1 MMRELKYNEAI
12 NEALKQALAK
22 DDRIFLMGEDIGK
35 YRGVFGVS
43 AGLIDEFGEDRVM
56 DIPISETSFGGIA
69 AGAAMTGLKP
79 IIEIMFMDFMTIA
92 SDGIFNQSAMLH
104 YISGGQINIPVIFRT
119 TCSAGGGSG
128 CHHGQS
134 LAAWAMHWPGLKIA
148 VPSTPY
154 DAKGLLNAAIEDE
167 NPILFVEDRSLYGT
181 TGSVPE
187 EYYTIPFGKAE
198 IRREGDDITIVAIHR
213 MVARSLSIAEELA
226 GNGISIEVIDP
237 RTLFPMDKSAIVN
250 SIKKTGRLIIVE
262 EGRKTNGIGSEISA
276 VIAEEAID
284 YLQTP
289 IVRVAAPMTPVPASP
304 PLEGFYVP
312 NEDNIRDAV
321 NTLIA

>member
-1 MMRELKYNEAI
+1 MRELKYSEAI

-35 YRGVFGVS
+35 YRGVFGVT

-79 IIEIMFMDFMTIA
+79 IVEIMFMDFICIA
-92 SDGIFNQSAMLH
+92 SDGIFNQAAMLR

-119 TCSAGGGSG
+119 TCAAGGGSG

-134 LAAWAMHWPGLKIA
+134 LAAWAMHWPGLKIV

-154 DAKGLLNAAIEDE
+154 DAKGLLNTAIEDE
-167 NPILFVEDRSLYGT
+167 NPILFIEDRSLYGT
-181 TGSVPE
+181 TGVVPE

-198 IRREGDDITIVAIHR
+198 TRREGDDITIVAVHR
-213 MVARSLSIAEELA
+213 MIARSLSIAEEFA
-226 GNGISIEVIDP
+226 GKGISIEVIDP
-237 RTLFPMDKSAIVN
+237 RTLFPIDKLAIIN
-250 SIKKTGRLIIVE
+250 SIKKTGRLMVVE
-262 EGRKTNGIGSEISA
+262 EGRKTNGVGSEIAA
-276 VIAEEAID
+276 VISEEAID
-284 YLQTP
+284 YLETP
-289 IVRVAAPMTPVPASP
+289 IIRVAAPMTPVPSSP
-304 PLEGFYVP
+304 PLEGFYIP